1 MDPVR
6 DDLAACLRSWRD
18 RISPADAGLPPG
30 RQRRVPGLRREEVAQ
45 LAGVSVDYL
54 TRLEQGRAASPSP
67 SVLAALARALRLTK
81 DERAHLYRLAGH
93 AEPRPGTVDR
103 HITPSLQRLLDRLTD
118 VPAMVV
124 DVTGEIIVAN
134 ALASALT
141 GDRSELSRRD
151 RNINWRHFTGA
162 RSPILRSPEEVA
174 QVEEAMVA
182 ELHDALGRYPGDE
195 ELVALI
201 NDLCAASPR
210 FAELWEQRPV
220 ARVRAR
226 RKTFR
231 HPDVGEITLDCDVL
245 TVEGSDLHLIVYTAA
260 PGSRDADSLAL
271 LGAVGLS
278 ALTV

>member
-1 MDPVR
+1 
-6 DDLAACLRSWRD
+6 
-18 RISPADAGLPPG
+18 
-30 RQRRVPGLRREEVAQ
+30 
-45 LAGVSVDYL
+45 VS
-54 TRLEQGRAASPSP
+54 
-67 SVLAALARALRLTK
+67 
-81 DERAHLYRLAGH
+81 
-93 AEPRPGTVDR
+93 
-103 HITPSLQRLLDRLTD
+103 
-118 VPAMVV
+118 
-124 DVTGEIIVAN
+124 IIVAN

-141 GDRSELSRRD
+141 DNRSELSRRN

-195 ELVALI
+195 ELAALFT
-201 NDLCAASPR
+201 DLCAASPR

-231 HPDVGEITLDCDVL
+231 HPDVGEITLDCDVI

-278 ALTV
+278 ALTA